1 VFKDSAGSRQNIPG
15 RVFSGCNEYESI
27 LKRFFVT
34 GDDSS
39 TNNYRHERSYITKF
53 ALRQITSFFGVDKF
67 LVGLMKKM

>member
-1 VFKDSAGSRQNIPG
+1 LCLRTALVRAKTYRDE
-15 RVFSGCNEYESI
+15 FSGCNEYESI